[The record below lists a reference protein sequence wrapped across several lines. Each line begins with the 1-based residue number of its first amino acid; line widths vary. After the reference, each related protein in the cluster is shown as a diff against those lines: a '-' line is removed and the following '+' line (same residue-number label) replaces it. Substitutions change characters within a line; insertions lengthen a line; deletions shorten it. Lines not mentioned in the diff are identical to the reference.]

1 MLKSICES
9 SEVFGMKFIIA
20 RKVGMTRL
28 WKDDKVVPVT
38 VLKAGPCIV
47 VHKKTLEK
55 DGYNAV
61 QLGFEEVSEKKLTKP
76 MLGVFKKANV
86 KPMRVL
92 KEFRVDNVDQYS
104 VGQEI
109 TVAIFQEGDKID
121 ITGWSKGRGFSGAM
135 KRWNF
140 QGGPRAHGAKFHRE
154 LGSVG
159 QHTEPARIF
168 KGKRMPGRYGNERVT
183 ILNSEV
189 VKIDVENNLLAVK
202 GGVPGAR
209 GSLVLIRSAVKV

>member
-1 MLKSICES
+1 
-9 SEVFGMKFIIA
+9 MKFIIA

-28 WKDDKVVPVT
+28 WKDEKVVPVT
-38 VLKAGPCIV
+38 VLKAGPCV
-47 VHKKTLEK
+47 VVQKKTVEK
-55 DGYNAV
+55 DGYNAI
-61 QLGFEEVSEKKLTKP
+61 QLGFEEASEKKLTKP
-76 MLGVFKKANV
+76 MFGVFKKANV

-92 KEFRVDNVDQYS
+92 KEFRVENVDQYS

-121 ITGWSKGRGFSGAM
+121 ITGWTKGRGYSGAM

-140 QGGPRAHGAKFHRE
+140 QGGPKAHGAKFHRE

-189 VKIDVENNLLAVK
+189 VTVDTENNLLAVK

-209 GSLVLIRSAVKV
+209 GSLVIIRSAVKQ

>member
-1 MLKSICES
+1 
-9 SEVFGMKFIIA
+9 MKFIIA
-20 RKVGMTRL
+20 RKIGMTRL

-38 VLKAGPCIV
+38 VLKAGPCV
-47 VHKKTLEK
+47 VVQKKTVDK

-76 MLGVFKKANV
+76 LLGVFKKANV

-92 KEFRVDNVDQYS
+92 KEFRVDNVDEYS

-121 ITGWSKGRGFSGAM
+121 ITGWTKGRGFAGAM

-140 QGGPRAHGAKFHRE
+140 QGGPKSHGAKFHRE

-189 VKIDVENNLLAVK
+189 VKVDPENNLIAVK

-209 GSLVLIRSAVKV
+209 GSLVLIRSALKVDK

>member
-1 MLKSICES
+1 
-9 SEVFGMKFIIA
+9 MKFIIA

-209 GSLVLIRSAVKV
+209 GSLVLIRSAVKA

>member
-1 MLKSICES
+1 
-9 SEVFGMKFIIA
+9 MKFIIA

-38 VLKAGPCIV
+38 VLKAGPCYV
-47 VHKKTLEK
+47 VQKKTAEK

-76 MLGVFKKANV
+76 LLGVFKKANV

-92 KEFRVDNVDQYS
+92 KEFRVENPEEYS
-104 VGQEI
+104 IGQEI

-121 ITGWSKGRGFSGAM
+121 ITGWTKGRGYSGAM

-140 QGGPRAHGAKFHRE
+140 QGGPKAHGAKFHRE

-183 ILNSEV
+183 VLNSEV
-189 VKIDVENNLLAVK
+189 VKIDSENNLIAVK

-209 GSLVLIRSAVKV
+209 GSLVLIRSAVKA

>member
-1 MLKSICES
+1 
-9 SEVFGMKFIIA
+9 MKFIIA
-20 RKVGMTRL
+20 RKIGMTRL

-38 VLKAGPCIV
+38 VLKAGPCV
-47 VHKKTLEK
+47 VVQKKTVEK

-76 MLGVFKKANV
+76 LLGVFKKANV

-92 KEFRVDNVDQYS
+92 KEFRVDNVDEYS

-121 ITGWSKGRGFSGAM
+121 ITGWTKGRGFAGAM

-140 QGGPRAHGAKFHRE
+140 QGGPKSHGAKFHRE

-189 VKIDVENNLLAVK
+189 VKVDPENNLIAVK

-209 GSLVLIRSAVKV
+209 GSLVLIRSAVKVDK

>member
-1 MLKSICES
+1 
-9 SEVFGMKFIIA
+9 MKFIIA

-47 VHKKTLEK
+47 VQKKTVEK

-61 QLGFEEVSEKKLTKP
+61 QLGFEEANEKRLTKP

-92 KEFRVDNVDQYS
+92 KEFRVDNVDQYTI
-104 VGQEI
+104 GQEI

-121 ITGWSKGRGFSGAM
+121 ITGWSKGRGYSGAM
-135 KRWNF
+135 RRWNF
-140 QGGPRAHGAKFHRE
+140 QGGPKAHGAKFHRE

-183 ILNSEV
+183 VLNSEV
-189 VKIDVENNLLAVK
+189 IKIDAENNLLAVK

-209 GSLVLIRSAVKV
+209 GSLVLIRSAVKA

>member
-1 MLKSICES
+1 
-9 SEVFGMKFIIA
+9 MKFIIA

-47 VHKKTLEK
+47 VQKKTVEK

-61 QLGFEEVSEKKLTKP
+61 QLGFEEANEKRLTKP

-92 KEFRVDNVDQYS
+92 KEFRVDNVDQYTI
-104 VGQEI
+104 GQEI

-121 ITGWSKGRGFSGAM
+121 ITGWSKGRGYSGAM
-135 KRWNF
+135 RRWNF
-140 QGGPRAHGAKFHRE
+140 QGGPKAHGAKFHRE

-183 ILNSEV
+183 VLNSEV
-189 VKIDVENNLLAVK
+189 VKIDAENNLLAVK

-209 GSLVLIRSAVKV
+209 GSLVLIRSAVKA

>member
-1 MLKSICES
+1 
-9 SEVFGMKFIIA
+9 MKFIIA

-28 WKDDKVVPVT
+28 WKDDKVIPVT
-38 VLKAGPCIV
+38 VLKAGPCV
-47 VHKKTLEK
+47 VVQKKTVEK

-61 QLGFEEVSEKKLTKP
+61 QVGFEEIIEKKLTKP

-86 KPMRVL
+86 RPMRVL
-92 KEFRVDNVDQYS
+92 KEFRVENVDEYS

-121 ITGWSKGRGFSGAM
+121 ITGWSKGRGYSGAM

-140 QGGPRAHGAKFHRE
+140 QGGPKAHGAKFHRE

-168 KGKRMPGRYGNERVT
+168 KGKRMPGRYGNERITV
-183 ILNSEV
+183 LNSEV
-189 VKIDVENNLLAVK
+189 VKIDTENNLLAVK

-209 GSLVLIRSAVKV
+209 GSLVLIRSAVKQ

>member
-1 MLKSICES
+1 M
-9 SEVFGMKFIIA
+9 MKFIIA
-20 RKVGMTRL
+20 RKIGMTRL

-38 VLKAGPCIV
+38 VLKAGPCV
-47 VHKKTLEK
+47 VVQKKTVEK

-76 MLGVFKKANV
+76 LLGVFKKANV

-92 KEFRVDNVDQYS
+92 KEFRVDNVDEYS

-121 ITGWSKGRGFSGAM
+121 ITGWTKGRGFAGAM

-140 QGGPRAHGAKFHRE
+140 QGGPKSHGAKFHRE

-168 KGKRMPGRYGNERVT
+168 KGKKMPGRYGNERVT

-189 VKIDVENNLLAVK
+189 VKVDPENNLIAVK

-209 GSLVLIRSAVKV
+209 GSLVLIRSAVKVDK

>member
-1 MLKSICES
+1 M
-9 SEVFGMKFIIA
+9 MKFIIA
-20 RKVGMTRL
+20 RKIGMTRL

-38 VLKAGPCIV
+38 VLKAGPCV
-47 VHKKTLEK
+47 VVQKKTVDK

-61 QLGFEEVSEKKLTKP
+61 QLGFEEVSEKKITKP
-76 MLGVFKKANV
+76 LLGVFKKANV

-92 KEFRVDNVDQYS
+92 KEFRVDNVDEYS

-121 ITGWSKGRGFSGAM
+121 ITGWTKGRGFAGAM

-140 QGGPRAHGAKFHRE
+140 QGGPKSHGAKFHRE

-189 VKIDVENNLLAVK
+189 VKVDPENNLIAVK

-209 GSLVLIRSAVKV
+209 GSLVLIRSAVKVDK

>member
-1 MLKSICES
+1 
-9 SEVFGMKFIIA
+9 MKFIIA
-20 RKVGMTRL
+20 RKIGMTRL

-38 VLKAGPCIV
+38 VLKAGPCV
-47 VHKKTLEK
+47 VVQKKTVEK

-76 MLGVFKKANV
+76 LLGVFKKANV

-92 KEFRVDNVDQYS
+92 KEFRVDNVDEYS

-121 ITGWSKGRGFSGAM
+121 ITGWTKGRGFAGAM

-140 QGGPRAHGAKFHRE
+140 QGGPKSHGAKFHRE

-168 KGKRMPGRYGNERVT
+168 KGKKMPGRYGNERVT

-189 VKIDVENNLLAVK
+189 VKVDPENNLIAVK

-209 GSLVLIRSAVKV
+209 GSLVLIRSAVKVDK

>member
-1 MLKSICES
+1 
-9 SEVFGMKFIIA
+9 MKFIIA

-38 VLKAGPCIV
+38 VLKAGPCYV
-47 VHKKTLEK
+47 VQKKTVEK

-61 QLGFEEVSEKKLTKP
+61 QLGFEEVNEKKLTKP
-76 MLGVFKKANV
+76 LLGVFKKANV
-86 KPMRVL
+86 KPMKVL
-92 KEFRVDNVDQYS
+92 KEFTVENPEEYS
-104 VGQEI
+104 IGQEI

-121 ITGWSKGRGFSGAM
+121 ITGWTKGRGYSGAM

-140 QGGPRAHGAKFHRE
+140 QGGPKAHGAKFHRE

-168 KGKRMPGRYGNERVT
+168 KGKKMPGRYGNERVT
-183 ILNSEV
+183 VLNSEV
-189 VKIDVENNLLAVK
+189 VKIDSENNLIAVK

-209 GSLVLIRSAVKV
+209 GSLVLIRSAVKA

>member
-1 MLKSICES
+1 M
-9 SEVFGMKFIIA
+9 MKFIIA
-20 RKVGMTRL
+20 RKIGMTRL

-38 VLKAGPCIV
+38 VLKAGPCV
-47 VHKKTLEK
+47 VIQKKTVDK

-76 MLGVFKKANV
+76 LLGVFKKANV

-92 KEFRVDNVDQYS
+92 KEFRVDNVDEYS

-121 ITGWSKGRGFSGAM
+121 ITGWTKGRGFAGAM

-140 QGGPRAHGAKFHRE
+140 QGGPKSHGAKFHRE

-189 VKIDVENNLLAVK
+189 VKVDPENNLIAVK

-209 GSLVLIRSAVKV
+209 GSLVLIRSAVKVDK

>member
-1 MLKSICES
+1 
-9 SEVFGMKFIIA
+9 MKFIIA

-38 VLKAGPCIV
+38 VLKAGPCV
-47 VHKKTLEK
+47 VVQKKTADK

-61 QLGFEEVSEKKLTKP
+61 QLGFEEVNEKRLTKP
-76 MLGVFKKANV
+76 LLGVFKKANV

-92 KEFRVDNVDQYS
+92 KEFRVDSVDEYS

-121 ITGWSKGRGFSGAM
+121 ITGWTKGRGYTGAM

-140 QGGPRAHGAKFHRE
+140 QGGPKSHGAKFHRE

-168 KGKRMPGRYGNERVT
+168 KGKKMPGRYGNERVT
-183 ILNSEV
+183 VLNSEV
-189 VKIDVENNLLAVK
+189 VKVDPENNLIAVK

-209 GSLVLIRSAVKV
+209 GSLVLIRSAVKVDK